1 MLLFI
6 CVWKMQIFGIRFIDK
21 RYFMRKFLCL
31 LFVVFLVVSCSSKQT
46 IELSNYEKGIEAA
59 HNAQYEKAIELFN
72 VALNEA
78 TDDEKKA
85 SILYNIGFCYGIM
98 KDFNK
103 KLEYYNKSLEIF
115 SDFQPALSDL
125 GEYYYDNND
134 LNNALKMYE
143 KLVAVNPE
151 NESAYYMLALVQND
165 LGNKEESIKNMQ
177 KAADLD
183 SPDAKKFLGEITPED

>member
-1 MLLFI
+1 MKIMKKIL
-6 CVWKMQIFGIRFIDK
+6 G
-21 RYFMRKFLCL
+21 L
-31 LFVVFLVVSCSSKQT
+31 LFVAFLIVSCSSKQT
-46 IELSNYEKGIEAA
+46 TELSNYEKGIEAA
-59 HNAQYEKAIELFN
+59 HNAQYEQAIELFN

-85 SILYNIGFCYGIM
+85 SILYNIGFCYGII
-98 KDFNK
+98 KDFDK
-103 KLEYYNKSLEIF
+103 EIEYYNKALETY
-115 SDFQPALSDL
+115 SDFQPALYDL

-151 NESAYYMLALVQND
+151 HEGAYYMIALIQND
-165 LGNKEESIKNMQ
+165 LGNKEESMKNMQ

-183 SPDAKKFLGEITPED
+183 SPDAKKFLGEVTPED

>member
-1 MLLFI
+1 MKKIIGLLFAL
-6 CVWKMQIFGIRFIDK
+6 
-21 RYFMRKFLCL
+21 FLII
-31 LFVVFLVVSCSSKQT
+31 SCSSKKT
-46 IELSNYEKGIEAA
+46 TELSNYEKGIEAA
-59 HNAQYEKAIELFN
+59 HNAQYEQAIDLFN

-103 KLEYYNKSLEIF
+103 ELEYYNKALESF
-115 SDFQPALSDL
+115 PDFQPALSDL

-151 NESAYYMLALVQND
+151 NENAYYMLALVQD
-165 LGNKEESIKNMQ
+165 SLGIKEESIKNMQ
-177 KAADLD
+177 KAADLN
-183 SPDAKKFLGEITPED
+183 SPDAKKFLGEVTPED